1 MDKKGFYIETEIGDL
16 TITEKAGAIN
26 GLYFGR
32 KDIPEGYALEESE
45 LIGKCIS
52 QLREYFEGNRKEFEL
67 PLLMEGTG
75 FQRRVWEALKT
86 IPYGETRSYGD
97 IARQVE
103 SPKAFRAVGGANHNN
118 PVSIIVP

>member
-1 MDKKGFYIETEIGDL
+1 MDKKAFYIETEIGDL

-32 KDIPEGYALEESE
+32 KELQEGYAMEKSE
-45 LIGKCIS
+45 LIDKCII
-52 QLREYFEGNRKEFEL
+52 QLREYFEGRRKEFDL
-67 PLLMEGTG
+67 PLLMEGTE
-75 FQRRVWEALKT
+75 FQKKVWEALKT
-86 IPYGETRSYGD
+86 IPYGETRSYKD
-97 IARQVE
+97 IAEQVE